1 MNSDNSNLHLLKK
14 LTIVIPTYQR
24 QPFMLRNMQYW
35 SGKSVK
41 VVYLDGSKAA
51 LDPSFLTQIE
61 SNIKYIHSPVGVY
74 ERILSSIGFV
84 DTEYVMLGCDDE
96 FYIPSALNS
105 CLIKLYSDSKL
116 MACSGRAIGFGW
128 RNDLIIGFN
137 EYNKLKDLILD
148 DPNPMVRLRKHFSNY
163 VPAHIYAVCRSST
176 WKIAAKATFSK
187 EYNFFAAS
195 ELQMEFLLSY
205 AGKTLVIPELLW
217 MRSDECPPL
226 RGTSKSIIPS
236 LTFFSWWFNKNDEK
250 EKQDFIIRM
259 ESACKDID
267 KLNNEN
273 HVADFHDI
281 FETFIKSQKTFL
293 FFRVFKYLPNSI
305 RSIIKKIFKIF
316 GNDLTKKTPL
326 MVSAKSLQA
335 TGVRVDFN
343 ELVVIEKKV
352 ISFYKHEKN
361 FDLSFNV
368 L

>member
-24 QPFMLRNMQYW
+24 QPFMLRNMRYW

-41 VVYLDGSKAA
+41 VVYLDGSKVA

-74 ERILSSIGFV
+74 ERLLSSIGFV

-105 CLIKLYSDSKL
+105 CLIKLYSDSNFV
-116 MACSGRAIGFGW
+116 ACSGRAIGFGW
-128 RNDLIIGFN
+128 SNDLVIGFN

-148 DPNPMVRLRKHFSNY
+148 DPSPMVRLRKHFSNY
-163 VPAHIYAVCRSST
+163 IPAHIYAVCRSST
-176 WKIAAKATFSK
+176 WKIAAKYIFSK

-205 AGKTLVIPELLW
+205 AGKSLVIPELLW
-217 MRSDECPPL
+217 MRSDESPPL

-267 KLNNEN
+267 KLNKEN
-273 HVADFHDI
+273 HVVDFHVI
-281 FETFIKSQKTFL
+281 FETFIKFQETFL
-293 FFRVFKYLPNSI
+293 FFRVYKYLPNSI

-326 MVSAKSLQA
+326 MDSAKLLQA

-343 ELVVIEKKV
+343 ELAVIEKKV
-352 ISFYKHEKN
+352 ISFYKNKKN
-361 FDLSFNV
+361 FDLSLNV